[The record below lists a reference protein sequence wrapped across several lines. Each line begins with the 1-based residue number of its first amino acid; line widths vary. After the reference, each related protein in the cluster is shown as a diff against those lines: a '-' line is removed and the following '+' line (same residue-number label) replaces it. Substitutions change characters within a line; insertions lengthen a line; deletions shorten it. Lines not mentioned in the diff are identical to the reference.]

1 MNTNTDMDTRPNDPQ
16 TVAEATGHFIG
27 RDLLTALLN
36 ATEDGPHPVR
46 LISDALEA
54 LYASQTDDEL
64 RKLACAGMST
74 ALYYVLLKGLIAIR
88 NESA

>member
-1 MNTNTDMDTRPNDPQ
+1 MNTNMDMDIHPNDPQ

-27 RDLLTALLN
+27 RDLLTGLLN

-88 NESA
+88 EKAE